1 MIIIT
6 LTLILSI
13 IACVFSIIN
22 FVMNLITRKKMRKE
36 PALIEK
42 LTLEHQIKRIGH
54 LRKKIMKKRK
64 KDAKKAQ

>member
-36 PALIEK
+36 PTLIEK
-42 LTLEHQIKRIGH
+42 LTLEHQIKHIGR

-64 KDAKKAQ
+64 NDAKKAQ

>member
-36 PALIEK
+36 PTLIEK

-64 KDAKKAQ
+64 NDAKKAQ

>member
-36 PALIEK
+36 PTLIEK
-42 LTLEHQIKRIGH
+42 MTLEHQIKRIGH